1 MSGSKEK
8 TPRKGGNTVGK
19 VIAAVLI
26 ALIVYC
32 CIYSLVVKAAKGES
46 LPMPLGFG
54 VGVIL
59 TGSMEP
65 TYSANDVIIVT
76 KAKDYSVGDVIVYQT
91 GGTPVVHRLVSI
103 DKDSGV
109 ATAQGDANNAPDE
122 PFTIS
127 RIKGKVAFSVPYV
140 GAVARFIKT
149 VPGLVMIL
157 VFIFTLFY
165 LSVRSKPEKTEEG
178 SPEDKLEREIK
189 ELRELL
195 EAKASENEPA
205 ETPAP
210 DKTDLT

>member
-1 MSGSKEK
+1 MSGSEEK
-8 TPRKGGNTVGK
+8 TPRKGRIRPGK
-19 VIAAVLI
+19 AIAVLLI
-26 ALIVYC
+26 AIIVYC
-32 CIYSLVVKAAKGES
+32 CIYSLVVKAVKGES

-65 TYSANDVIIVT
+65 AYSANDVIIVT
-76 KAKDYSVGDVIVYQT
+76 RAKTYSVGEVIVYQT

-103 DKDSGV
+103 DEKSGIAV
-109 ATAQGDANNAPDE
+109 AQGDANNAPDE

-127 RIKGKVAFSVPYV
+127 RIKGKVAFAVPYV

-165 LSVRSKPEKTEEG
+165 LSLRSKPEESEKE
-178 SPEDKLEREIK
+178 SAEDKLEREIK

-195 EAKASENEPA
+195 EAKAAENKPD
-205 ETPAP
+205 ETPES
-210 DKTDLT
+210 K